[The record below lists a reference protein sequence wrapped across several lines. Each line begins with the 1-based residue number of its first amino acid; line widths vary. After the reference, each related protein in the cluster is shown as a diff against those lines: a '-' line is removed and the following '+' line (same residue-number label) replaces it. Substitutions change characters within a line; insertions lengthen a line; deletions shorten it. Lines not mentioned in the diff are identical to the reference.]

1 LDAKSGNGL
10 FTVED
15 QKGMKMPINKPIVK
29 RSIGGIGLVRKGRG
43 FSKSELKESGIDNI
57 KIARKKGIPVDE
69 LRKTRIPENIE
80 QLKPIA
86 NKILDSKKTVKP
98 RKRTKIKE

>member
-1 LDAKSGNGL
+1 
-10 FTVED
+10 
-15 QKGMKMPINKPIVK
+15 MPINKPIVK
-29 RSIGGIGLVRKGRG
+29 RSIRGIEFVRNGRG

-57 KIARKKGIPVDE
+57 KIARKNGIPVDE

-86 NKILDSKKTVKP
+86 KKILDSKKMVKP
-98 RKRTKIKE
+98 RKQKIK